1 VGRASWHRDQDSVVG
16 QLAEWEVWVELV
28 VQSHGRLHVFL
39 PLLDRGIDA
48 LVHRIDD
55 SGWFPVQV
63 KGRSQLRNGSLQIV
77 APAASLVDP
86 DALLL
91 GVALEDDHVGPFVLV
106 ITERDFKRIANRSH
120 ARGKPTFA
128 AQVSLVP
135 GRNSRWEQYVFPREE
150 LADALLAG
158 IKPKFKVSPPARIRG
173 AIARA
178 TGFRGEVEVTRRLAD
193 VDEVT
198 IFRAFPDLETAEIV
212 VLHEKSRQ
220 VLGIQVKTIG
230 VDRQHPEGT
239 IDIDM
244 ASFRPSATTWV
255 VGVAWD
261 RDARRFRDECLV
273 IPSFEVDRIVSPYR
287 GHLRFPFFPDSPRK
301 WGRLTP
307 YRRPLADLGKLMAAE
322 LVRISR

>member
-1 VGRASWHRDQDSVVG
+1 M
-16 QLAEWEVWVELV
+16 
-28 VQSHGRLHVFL
+28 
-39 PLLDRGIDA
+39 
-48 LVHRIDD
+48 
-55 SGWFPVQV
+55 
-63 KGRSQLRNGSLQIV
+63 
-77 APAASLVDP
+77 DP

-106 ITERDFKRIANRSH
+106 ITERDFKRFANRSH
-120 ARGKPTFA
+120 ARGKPTLA

-135 GRNSRWEQYVFPREE
+135 GRKSRWAEYVFSREQ
-150 LADALLAG
+150 LPDALLYG
-158 IKPKFKVSPPARIRG
+158 IEPKYKVSPPPRIRG

-178 TGFRGEVEVTRRLAD
+178 TGFRGEMEVTRRLAD
-193 VDEVT
+193 VDDLT
-198 IFRAFPDLETAEIV
+198 IFRAFPDLETAEVV

-220 VLGIQVKTIG
+220 VVGIQVKTIG
-230 VDRQHPEGT
+230 VDRQHREGT
-239 IDIDM
+239 IDVDV

-261 RDARRFRDECLV
+261 RDSRLFRDECLV
-273 IPSFEVDRIVSPYR
+273 IPSLDVDRIVAPYR

-322 LVRISR
+322 LLPPSLSDGTGASE

>member
-1 VGRASWHRDQDSVVG
+1 MGDRRRTRAAGDRDPGRPSWWLDLLGELHAARALLTVRAGVRDLRGSDVGCRQHVGVNDATHRRRGAMLGAGEWHRDARQGHPSRLSRSVSIVPRPRGLVQPGRLGDRRAGWQGGGGPAAREAWNPVRGLRPGAFIRCEANPRRGRALRTPRHLPPRSESRFAIPSEFRVGSFALGPASWHRDQDSVVG

-55 SGWFPVQV
+55 GSWFPVQI

-77 APAASLVDP
+77 APAGALVDP

-135 GRNSRWEQYVFPREE
+135 GRNSR
-150 LADALLAG
+150 L
-158 IKPKFKVSPPARIRG
+158 
-173 AIARA
+173 
-178 TGFRGEVEVTRRLAD
+178 
-193 VDEVT
+193 
-198 IFRAFPDLETAEIV
+198 
-212 VLHEKSRQ
+212 
-220 VLGIQVKTIG
+220 
-230 VDRQHPEGT
+230 
-239 IDIDM
+239 
-244 ASFRPSATTWV
+244 
-255 VGVAWD
+255 
-261 RDARRFRDECLV
+261 
-273 IPSFEVDRIVSPYR
+273 
-287 GHLRFPFFPDSPRK
+287 
-301 WGRLTP
+301 
-307 YRRPLADLGKLMAAE
+307 
-322 LVRISR
+322 